1 MAAIGFVPNAARPRA
16 VELAKSTAAWV
27 EEMGHEA
34 LVLAEPKAPGY
45 ASGLLADLD
54 LLVSIGGDGTML
66 HSVGM
71 VLGTGVP
78 VLGVNFGRFGFLTA
92 IEPAVLQQALKRFLS
107 GDYELEYRMTISA
120 GVIGKGEVEPLLA
133 VNALNDV
140 VLTRPAGT
148 HTINLAVSIGENKFL
163 SYTADS
169 MIVATPTGS
178 TGYNLSARGPIVSP
192 GVRCLV
198 LTPVSPH
205 MFFDRSLVLAG
216 SEEVSLE
223 LGGHCSAE
231 LVVDGASAGRLD
243 SGERLVCKAGAH
255 DAALVSIEGHSFE
268 AALKAKF
275 HLADR

>member
-1 MAAIGFVPNAARPRA
+1 MAAVAFVPNSARPRA
-16 VELAKSTAAWV
+16 VELAKSTAAWM

-34 LVLAEPKAPGY
+34 LVLAEPRAPGY
-45 ASGLLADLD
+45 EPGLLADLD

-92 IEPAVLQQALKRFLS
+92 IEPSALQQALKRFLA
-107 GDYELEYRMTISA
+107 GDYELEYRMTIA
-120 GVIGKGEVEPLLA
+120 GRVLGKGDIGPRLV

-140 VLTRPAGT
+140 VLTRPSGT
-148 HTINLAVSIGENKFL
+148 HTINLGASIGGSKFL

-169 MIVATPTGS
+169 MIVATATGS

-192 GVRCLV
+192 SLRCIV

-216 SEEVSLE
+216 SEEVILE
-223 LGGHCSAE
+223 LGGHVSAE
-231 LVVDGASAGRLD
+231 LVVDGAPAGRLEG
-243 SGERLVCKAGAH
+243 GERLVCVAGTH
-255 DAALVSIEGHSFE
+255 DAAL
-268 AALKAKF
+268 
-275 HLADR
+275 